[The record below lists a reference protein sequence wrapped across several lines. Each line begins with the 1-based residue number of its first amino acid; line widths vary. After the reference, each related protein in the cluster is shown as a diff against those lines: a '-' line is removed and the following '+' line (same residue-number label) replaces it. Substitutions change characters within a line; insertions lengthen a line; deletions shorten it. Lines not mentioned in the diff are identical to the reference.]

1 MRHSSLE
8 SRDNTGG
15 ARAQLVFFSP
25 SSSSLAPPLP
35 SPPHLHCFTR
45 DVYLYHISQLP
56 FRPTDLFAVPALTPS
71 PACLPPTPPSP
82 PFPNLSASSFTLYLS
97 SSHSS
102 ACLSPQDTDWPAI
115 VQGCP
120 PFSWFV
126 PSPCFVTTDKDLE
139 QVSVTNVADLAPAHF
154 GTSVT
159 PKKFDYTARAH
170 AH

>member
-1 MRHSSLE
+1 MTIQTALVLSSCFSHPARRPWLLRFLLLLTSTVSLGMYICIPFHHYHSAPPTSSLF
-8 SRDNTGG
+8 
-15 ARAQLVFFSP
+15 QLS
-25 SSSSLAPPLP
+25 PLP
-35 SPPHLHCFTR
+35 PPA
-45 DVYLYHISQLP
+45 S
-56 FRPTDLFAVPALTPS
+56 
-71 PACLPPTPPSP
+71 PPTPPSP

-102 ACLSPQDTDWPAI
+102 ACLSPQDADWPAL